1 MYLKYKKKKIFT
13 YKIKLL
19 NRKGDFVKVNAV
31 EGIYID
37 HIMSLMQKN
46 QEGIIDYH
54 KSYQNKKIQ
63 VLIRVVMKVSYII
76 FCIIL

>member
-1 MYLKYKKKKIFT
+1 MYLKYKKKKFFT

-46 QEGIIDYH
+46 
-54 KSYQNKKIQ
+54 
-63 VLIRVVMKVSYII
+63 
-76 FCIIL
+76 